1 MTDSSRT
8 RWTVIVP
15 IKHTSRG
22 KSRLGADAPLARAIA
37 LDTVAAISASSAV
50 EAIVVVTSDSELQ
63 RSLPEACSRVRIVAE
78 PDNGAAPQSPTIDET
93 LNAAVSAALA
103 TLTSGPVAVVHA
115 DLPALEADDLTATL
129 RAAEGYPFA
138 AVADADERGTVMLTA
153 QAPDFIRAL
162 FGPDSYAR
170 HLAAGAAPLTAP
182 ASIRR
187 DIDTADHLAAVVSST
202 TLALGPRTRAL
213 SAR

>member
-1 MTDSSRT
+1 MTGSALT

-15 IKHTSRG
+15 IKHTARG

-37 LDTVAAISASSAV
+37 LDTVAAISASAAV
-50 EAIVVVTSDSELQ
+50 EAIVVVTSDPELQ
-63 RSLPEACSRVRIVAE
+63 RSLPEACALVRIVAE
-78 PDNGAAPQSPTIDET
+78 PDNGAAPHSATIDET

-103 TLTSGPVAVVHA
+103 TLTGGPVAVVHA
-115 DLPALEADDLTATL
+115 DLPALKSDDLTATL
-129 RAAEGYPFA
+129 RAAEEYPFA

-153 QAPDFIRAL
+153 QAAGLIHPL